1 MNNCVGLMHFIYHCT
16 HAFPN
21 TRCFLLNTACCDLFF
36 LTLHI
41 LLENNILSISIPST
55 SVKVLILFC
64 N

>member
-1 MNNCVGLMHFIYHCT
+1 M
-16 HAFPN
+16 
-21 TRCFLLNTACCDLFF
+21 
-36 LTLHI
+36 